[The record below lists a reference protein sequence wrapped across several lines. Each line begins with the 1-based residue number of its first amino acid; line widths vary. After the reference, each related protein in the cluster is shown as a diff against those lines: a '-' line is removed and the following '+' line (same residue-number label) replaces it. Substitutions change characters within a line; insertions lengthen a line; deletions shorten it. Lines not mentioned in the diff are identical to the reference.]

1 MSFACGI
8 TKAADT
14 HSYYDH
20 LLLLHGSNS
29 YISAPK
35 YYVYTYFA
43 YLV

>member
-1 MSFACGI
+1 MRFACCV
-8 TKAADT
+8 TTATDT
-14 HSYYDH
+14 HSYYEY
-20 LLLLHGSNS
+20 LLLFYNNNG